1 MEVKMNLKGVH
12 FLLSYQCTTECD
24 HCFVWGSPWAKG
36 TFSLKDIQH
45 VLEESRK
52 LKTVEWIYLE
62 GGEPFMFYPIMLK
75 ASGMAKNMGFKLGLV
90 TNCYWATTKEDAL
103 EWLRPMVQI
112 GLDDVSVSGD
122 LYHGDSYREEEVIC
136 AISALKQLN
145 VPVSIIAIKRE
156 DVPKPPPKEV
166 GGLPYACDQVLYKGR
181 AAEKLASKA
190 KLVNWTN
197 FKECKEDI
205 ADPKR
210 VHIDALGYVHVCQG
224 ISIGNFHQKPFGKI
238 IEDYKPEDHPI
249 LGPLLKGGPMALVER
264 YNIAHEENYADAC
277 HLCYECRVLLRERF
291 PDFLCPD
298 QMYGVGLD

>member
-1 MEVKMNLKGVH
+1 MNLKGVH
-12 FLLSYQCTTECD
+12 FLLSYQCTMECD

-75 ASGMAKNMGFKLGLV
+75 ASVMAKSMGFKLGLV
-90 TNCYWATTKEDAL
+90 TNCYWATSKEDAL
-103 EWLRPMVQI
+103 QWLHPMVET

-122 LYHGDSYREEEVIC
+122 LYHGDSYQEEVMTN
-136 AISALKQLN
+136 AIYALKQLN
-145 VPVSIIAIKRE
+145 VPISIIALKKDDDPRL
-156 DVPKPPPKEV
+156 PPEEV
-166 GGLPYACDQVLYKGR
+166 GGLPYACEQVQYKGR

-190 KLVNWTN
+190 KLANWAD
-197 FKECKEDI
+197 FKECKEEDI
-205 ADPKR
+205 TDPKR
-210 VHIDALGYVHVCQG
+210 VHVDGLGYVHVCQG
-224 ISIGNFHQKPFGKI
+224 ISIGSFHQCPFSKI
-238 IEDYKPEDHPI
+238 IEDYKPGDHPI

-264 YNIAHEENYADAC
+264 YNLPHEENYADAC

-298 QMYGVGLD
+298 QMYGIGLD